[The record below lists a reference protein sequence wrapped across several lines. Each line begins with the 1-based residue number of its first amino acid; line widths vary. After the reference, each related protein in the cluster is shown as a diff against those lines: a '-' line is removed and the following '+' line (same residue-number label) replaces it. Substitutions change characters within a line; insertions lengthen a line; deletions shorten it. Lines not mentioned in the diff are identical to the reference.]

1 MPPKKKGKKD
11 KTKKKDDKDK
21 LTQVDRTFYELTIT
35 DLNNKL
41 ARLRSHVAKIE
52 ETNDEL
58 IEKMRVMDEDRSDV
72 TAEMSRGLHR
82 KEDTIQ
88 ELDERLIELARIR
101 ERENLDAAT
110 TIKNWENK
118 FKAMEEQLTSEIKL
132 LNGKL
137 NSLEEFRILR
147 DDMLQKFDEQEQK
160 YKSFQK
166 EHDRQIEEMEAKA
179 IVEKDQL
186 KKEVE
191 AKLLQLSEDFTKSSE
206 IRIAGYTRRLIRENI
221 ALNKE
226 MDKMVATQIRM
237 EEDNEKMVD
246 QNEGIKG
253 LLTTAD
259 SVKTRLIKTAQKQVD
274 IVKRMTTQ
282 YEKLKDKYIDVK
294 KYKKLYE
301 NAVKQEVV
309 DRFSKADTNQKVII
323 MQQRVESLK
332 REKRKLIDTYKKFED
347 EVLSLRSVLA
357 QIDAT
362 IQEAVYGEEIT
373 RVSVIQEI
381 RPSFKGEKPG
391 AKDQKFDPREST
403 VSKKSIKKEKSEA
416 MMDRDNMMVKIQEII
431 KKYTEE
437 KRISLFDV
445 DEVASEA
452 SIYKP
457 GKAGL
462 IQKSSLSSLELFRK
476 EAKKIAATIG
486 MKPLE
491 FPDDTITPQARFVPS
506 ESLFDVESGT
516 TLVFSSSQDQE
527 EAAPEEEKEDDQ
539 QEGGGSS
546 STEES
551 EVKPEK
557 QASKVSVVESVKL
570 PSMVSTVKSDPLK
583 GEDEGEG
590 EMEEGD
596 EEDIEIAFFY

>member
-72 TAEMSRGLHR
+72 TAEMSRSLHR
-82 KEDTIQ
+82 KENTIQ

-101 ERENLDAAT
+101 ERENLEAAT

-160 YKSFQK
+160 YKLFQK

-237 EEDNEKMVD
+237 EEDNEKMVE
-246 QNEGIKG
+246 QNDGIKG

-259 SVKTRLIKTAQKQVD
+259 SVKTRLIKTGQKQID
-274 IVKRMTTQ
+274 IVKRITTQ
-282 YEKLKDKYIDVK
+282 YETLKEKYIDVK

-309 DRFSKADTNQKVII
+309 DRFSKADTSQKVII
-323 MQQRVESLK
+323 MQHRVDTLK

-357 QIDAT
+357 QIDGT
-362 IQEAVYGEEIT
+362 IQVAVYGEE
-373 RVSVIQEI
+373 VG
-381 RPSFKGEKPG
+381 RPSTERKPSLKGEKPG
-391 AKDQKFDPREST
+391 AKDKKFDPRESQ
-403 VSKKSIKKEKSEA
+403 EEEA
-416 MMDRDNMMVKIQEII
+416 KVEPIMDRDNMLVKIQEII
-431 KKYTEE
+431 KKYTAE

-445 DEVASEA
+445 DEVTSEA
-452 SIYKP
+452 SIYSP

-462 IQKSSLSSLELFRK
+462 VQKSSISSLELFRK

-486 MKPLE
+486 MKPFE
-491 FPDDTITPQARFVPS
+491 FPDDTIVPQARRVAS

-527 EAAPEEEKEDDQ
+527 EAAPEEEKEDEQ
-539 QEGGGSS
+539 AGGGSS

-551 EVKPEK
+551 DVKPEK
-557 QASKVSVVESVKL
+557 QPSKVSVAESVKQ
-570 PSMVSTVKSDPLK
+570 PSVASVSKSEAMK

-590 EMEEGD
+590 EMDEGD
-596 EEDIEIAFFY
+596 EEDLEIAFFY

>member
-58 IEKMRVMDEDRSDV
+58 TEKMRIMDEDRSDV
-72 TAEMSRGLHR
+72 TAEMSRIGT
-82 KEDTIQ
+82 DTGAG
-88 ELDERLIELARIR
+88 ESRSS
-101 ERENLDAAT
+101 NNN
-110 TIKNWENK
+110 KNWENK

-160 YKSFQK
+160 YKQFQK
-166 EHDRQIEEMEAKA
+166 EHERQIEEMEAKA

-226 MDKMVATQIRM
+226 MDKMIATQIRM
-237 EEDNEKMVD
+237 EEDNEKMVE

-274 IVKRMTTQ
+274 IIKRMTTQ
-282 YEKLKDKYIDVK
+282 YEILKEKYTDVK

-309 DRFSKADTNQKVII
+309 DRFSKADTTQKVMI
-323 MQQRVESLK
+323 MQHRVEALK
-332 REKRKLIDTYKKFED
+332 REKRKLIETYKKFED
-347 EVLSLRSVLA
+347 EVLTLRGVLA
-357 QIDAT
+357 QIDGT
-362 IQEAVYGEEIT
+362 IQLAVYGEILE
-373 RVSVIQEI
+373 RQSKL
-381 RPSFKGEKPG
+381 RKPSFKGERPST
-391 AKDQKFDPREST
+391 KDKKFDPRESGEI
-403 VSKKSIKKEKSEA
+403 VKIDSS
-416 MMDRDNMMVKIQEII
+416 MDRENMLVKLQEII
-431 KKYTEE
+431 KKYTAE
-437 KRISLFDV
+437 KRATLLDLDTIV
-445 DEVASEA
+445 SED
-452 SIYKP
+452 SVYSP

-462 IQKSSLSSLELFRK
+462 KV
-476 EAKKIAATIG
+476 AASIT

-491 FPDDTITPQARFVPS
+491 IPDNTIIPKARHIAS
-506 ESLFDVESGT
+506 ESLFDVETGT
-516 TLVFSSSQDQE
+516 SLVFSSSQDQE
-527 EAAPEEEKEDDQ
+527 EAVPEEEKEDEQ
-539 QEGGGSS
+539 QDAGGSS

-551 EVKPEK
+551 DAKPEK
-557 QASKVSVVESVKL
+557 QPSVASIPSSTRATSVVS
-570 PSMVSTVKSDPLK
+570 VKSDLQK
-583 GEDEGEG
+583 VVEEGEG
-590 EMEEGD
+590 EIDEGE
-596 EEDIEIAFFY
+596 EEDLEIAFFY

>member
-11 KTKKKDDKDK
+11 KAKKKDDKDK

-41 ARLRSHVAKIE
+41 ARLRSHVARIE

-58 IEKMRVMDEDRSDV
+58 IERMRVMDEDRSDV
-72 TAEMSRGLHR
+72 TAEMSRSLHR
-82 KEDTIQ
+82 KEDIIQ

-101 ERENLDAAT
+101 ERENLEAAT

-147 DDMLQKFDEQEQK
+147 DDMLRKFDEQEQK
-160 YKSFQK
+160 YKLFQK

-179 IVEKDQL
+179 IVEKDHL

-237 EEDNEKMVD
+237 EEDNVKMVD

-259 SVKTRLIKTAQKQVD
+259 SVKTRLVKTAQKQVD
-274 IVKRMTTQ
+274 IVKRMTSQ
-282 YEKLKDKYIDVK
+282 YEKLREKYVDVK
-294 KYKKLYE
+294 RYKKLYE
-301 NAVKQEVV
+301 NEVKQEVL
-309 DRFSKADTNQKVII
+309 DRFSKADTSQRVII
-323 MQQRVESLK
+323 MQHRVETLK
-332 REKRKLIDTYKKFED
+332 REKRKLIDIYKKFEE

-357 QIDAT
+357 QIDGT
-362 IQEAVYGEEIT
+362 IQLAVYGEDVRQSI
-373 RVSVIQEI
+373 VEI

-391 AKDQKFDPREST
+391 SKDQKFDPRDTQEI
-403 VSKKSIKKEKSEA
+403 KKSIKKLENA
-416 MMDRDNMMVKIQEII
+416 MDRDNMLVKIQEII
-431 KKYTEE
+431 KKYTIE

-445 DEVASEA
+445 DEVTSEA
-452 SIYKP
+452 SIYSP

-462 IQKSSLSSLELFRK
+462 VQKSSLSSLELFRK

-491 FPDDTITPQARFVPS
+491 FPDDTITPQARHVGS

-527 EAAPEEEKEDDQ
+527 EAVPEEEKEDDQ
-539 QEGGGSS
+539 QGAGGSS

-551 EVKPEK
+551 DVKPEK
-557 QASKVSVVESVKL
+557 QSSKVSVAESVKL
-570 PSMVSTVKSDPLK
+570 PSVASISKSEALK
-583 GEDEGEG
+583 GEDEGED
-590 EMEEGD
+590 EMD
-596 EEDIEIAFFY
+596 EEDEEDLEVAFFY

>member
-72 TAEMSRGLHR
+72 TAEMSRSLHK

-101 ERENLDAAT
+101 EGENLEAAT

-160 YKSFQK
+160 YKQFQK
-166 EHDRQIEEMEAKA
+166 EHERQIEEMEAKA

-237 EEDNEKMVD
+237 EEDNEKMVE

-259 SVKTRLIKTAQKQVD
+259 SVKTRLIKTGQKQVD
-274 IVKRMTTQ
+274 VVKRMTTQ
-282 YEKLKDKYIDVK
+282 YEKLKEKYIDVR

-323 MQQRVESLK
+323 MQQRVECLK

-357 QIDAT
+357 QIDGT
-362 IQEAVYGEEIT
+362 IQVAVYGEDI
-373 RVSVIQEI
+373 RQSVGER
-381 RPSFKGEKPG
+381 RPSLKGEKPG
-391 AKDQKFDPREST
+391 AKDPKFDPRDSQE
-403 VSKKSIKKEKSEA
+403 SKKSAKKEGL
-416 MMDRDNMMVKIQEII
+416 MDRDNMLVKIQEII
-431 KKYTEE
+431 KKYTAE
-437 KRISLFDV
+437 KRLSLFDV
-445 DEVASEA
+445 DDVASDA

-462 IQKSSLSSLELFRK
+462 VQKSSLSSLELFRK

-491 FPDDTITPQARFVPS
+491 FPDNTITPQARHVGS
-506 ESLFDVESGT
+506 ESLFDVETGT
-516 TLVFSSSQDQE
+516 SLVFSSSQDQE

-539 QEGGGSS
+539 QDAGGSS

-551 EVKPEK
+551 DVKPEK
-557 QASKVSVVESVKL
+557 QPSKISVPESVKA
-570 PSMVSTVKSDPLK
+570 PSAVSLSVK
-583 GEDEGEG
+583 GEEEGEA
-590 EMEEGD
+590 EMDEGD
-596 EEDIEIAFFY
+596 EEDLEIAFFY